1 MNLFILFWSIVM
13 ELTGPL
19 SFYSRMLKILR
30 DFSLEGGFTF
40 IEFLVCI
47 IAVFEEFCK
56 GSVRAFDFLYW
67 SSIC

>member
-1 MNLFILFWSIVM
+1 M

-56 GSVRAFDFLYW
+56 GSVRAFDFLY
-67 SSIC
+67 